1 LPAIAV
7 VAREG
12 WDAVRDRT
20 MDSIVAQLSEFYEGF
35 ENEIGRF
42 VEAPPDRA
50 ARLNVTAGC
59 VTHIDFASSRA
70 GNKRPAYGFGGTK
83 PVVPGF
89 FLGGAGIHPGGGV
102 SGLPG
107 RIAANRVLRYLK

>member
-1 LPAIAV
+1 
-7 VAREG
+7 
-12 WDAVRDRT
+12 
-20 MDSIVAQLSEFYEGF
+20 MDSVIAQLSEFYEGF
-35 ENEIGRF
+35 DSEIGRF

-50 ARLNVTAGC
+50 ARLNVTNGC

-70 GNKRPAYGFGGTK
+70 GSKRPAFELGGSA
-83 PVVPGF
+83 PIVPGF

-107 RIAANRVLRYLK
+107 RIAAHRVLRYLKKAR